1 VSEQFAFAVTPDVTN
16 QINVSDPQSVLAAV
30 RDILEKRYPGQRFR
44 GLDAIF
50 RDVAR
55 LYQGEFPGFRACE
68 TEYHNL
74 QHVLDVT
81 LAAARLVDGY
91 EQENA
96 EQPLGHEMA
105 FLAVIVALFHDSGY
119 IRRQNDSK
127 RKHGAE
133 YTRTHVSRSGQFMS
147 DYLPTVG
154 LGRFVDIASE
164 LVHFTGYEVATSD
177 IKLSDPRHVIVGAL
191 VGTADVIAQLA
202 DREYLAKCEHLY
214 EEFRIGGIDKVT
226 DDAGETVVIYA
237 SADELLQKT
246 PQFMRTIIEERLE
259 GLFSSYYR
267 YAAVHFGGDNLYM
280 QALSDNLN
288 NLERLIQI
296 SEGEVG
302 RYRHL
307 M

>member
-1 VSEQFAFAVTPDVTN
+1 MSEQFAFTVTPDVTN
-16 QINVSDPQSVLAAV
+16 QINVSDPQQVLRAI
-30 RDILEKRYPGQRFR
+30 RTILNKRYPEQRFN

-50 RDVAR
+50 RDAAR

-81 LAAARLVDGY
+81 LATARLVDGY

-96 EQPLGHEMA
+96 AQPLGHEMA
-105 FLAVIVALFHDSGY
+105 LLAIIVALFHDSGY

-133 YTRTHVSRSGQFMS
+133 YTRTHVSRSGQFMN

-154 LGRFVDIASE
+154 LGRFASLASK
-164 LVHFTGYEVATSD
+164 LVHFTGYEVAASD
-177 IKLSDPRHVIVGAL
+177 IKLDDPRHLIVGAL

-202 DREYLAKCEHLY
+202 DREYLSKCAQLY
-214 EEFRIGGIDKVT
+214 EEFRIGGIDKTT
-226 DDAGETVVIYA
+226 DEKGRTVVLYA
-237 SADELLQKT
+237 SADELLLKT
-246 PQFMRTIIEERLE
+246 PQFMRSIIDDRLE
-259 GLFSSYYR
+259 GLFSSCYR

-280 QALSDNLN
+280 QALSDNLD
-288 NLERLIQI
+288 NLERLIHL
-296 SEGEVG
+296 SEGEIG